1 MEKKACYIFCAGDL
15 YDEKINIPDNA
26 LVIAADGGLKHT
38 DALGIKPDVIL
49 GDFDSHEKPDCDCI
63 VYPTQKDY
71 TDSFIAA
78 KYALENGIKTVHMY
92 GVLGGKRLDHT
103 VANLAMLEHFA
114 RLGVD
119 ITLHGDSQ
127 LVTAV
132 HAEKSASVYFDES
145 ASGYISLFAVGGNV
159 EALSIKG
166 LKYELENY
174 TLKSEFPLG
183 VSNEFTGK
191 CAEITF
197 GSGTLMIIYAS

>member
-15 YDEKINIPDNA
+15 YDEIIDIPENA

-38 DALGIKPDVIL
+38 ETLGIKPDVIL
-49 GDFDSHEKPDCDCI
+49 GDFDSYEKPDCDCI
-63 VYPTQKDY
+63 VYPTEKDY

-78 KYALENGIKTVHMY
+78 KYALENGIKTIHMF

-114 RLGVD
+114 KLGVD

-127 LVTAV
+127 LVQAI
-132 HAEKSASVYFDES
+132 HADNCTSVCFDS
-145 ASGYISLFAVGGNV
+145 TASGYISIFAVGGSV
-159 EALSIKG
+159 EALSIRG
-166 LKYELENY
+166 LKYELENH
-174 TLKSEFPLG
+174 TLNSEFPLG

-191 CAEITF
+191 CAEISF
-197 GSGTLMIIYAS
+197 KSGTLMIIYAS